1 MSKYDNITLE
11 QELKNSVTRKAH
23 KAARVG
29 LDFVAR
35 GGDLDEA
42 RAKVKKAASVSDSAE
57 DHVVQ
62 AAAVIETEALAH
74 FEVNL
79 DEAEAKAVVHLE
91 KVAAEEAAQEEEREV
106 EAKAKTLIEEIA
118 NFASDIQWPAI
129 YVDNMDSLYEV
140 EVRIDALRGLGVCGR
155 PWKDCMSPTSFRFTL
170 QSISK
175 KYRS

>member
-11 QELKNSVTRKAH
+11 QKLKNSITEKARG
-23 KAARVG
+23 AARVG
-29 LDFVAR
+29 LDSIAR
-35 GGDLDEA
+35 GGSIDEA
-42 RAKVKKAASVSDSAE
+42 EAKIKAACSVSEEAPE
-57 DHVVQ
+57 HAIQ

-79 DEAEAKAVVHLE
+79 AEAQAKAVVYLRKAKE
-91 KVAAEEAAQEEEREV
+91 AEEAAQEEREV